1 MQILFFQGMDNII
14 SFVLCSILG
23 CVVLPWWTGKPV
35 PAVIFS
41 ACHKCCFCILRRA
54 GTLWSFDSA
63 QQGRGGQAAEVPNIH
78 RQFKGRWWEVN
89 GLVFS
94 PLPHSFIHL
103 PALCD
108 QGTPNTHP
116 HIPSVRIRN
125 KNSNSYRK
133 WDSQG
138 RTGTK
143 CPVSKQED
151 GILLEITGTS
161 SYQGRKMSCSS
172 CCHLSMPFVYVI
184 PSFST
189 PFPSG
194 SWGIPH
200 FFPNNLKRPI
210 LMNP

>member
-1 MQILFFQGMDNII
+1 MQILFFQEMDNII
-14 SFVLCSILG
+14 SFILCSILG

-63 QQGRGGQAAEVPNIH
+63 QQGRGGQAAEVPNMH
-78 RQFKGRWWEVN
+78 RQFKGRWWEMN

-143 CPVSKQED
+143 CPISKQED
-151 GILLEITGTS
+151 VILLEITGTS
-161 SYQGRKMSCSS
+161 SYAKEGKCLVPAAAT
-172 CCHLSMPFVYVI
+172 CPGLLY
-184 PSFST
+184 T
-189 PFPSG
+189 WYLPFP
-194 SWGIPH
+194 PL
-200 FFPNNLKRPI
+200 FPQALEASHTSLPI
-210 LMNP
+210 T